1 MILLGLGSGEFD
13 PFCNRPGAFGSGRFI
28 IGLGRLLLDDPP
40 NGGHRDSVALGDLVQ
55 GLSALRIYIASAS
68 VQLPRIPPD
77 LPAFESRAPHAGF
90 DSLDDQI
97 AFELRDRVG
106 LRTVG

>member
-1 MILLGLGSGEFD
+1 LILLGFGSGEFD

-28 IGLGRLLLDDPP
+28 IGLGRLLLEDPP
-40 NGGHRDSVALGDLVQ
+40 NGGHRDSLALGYLVQ
-55 GLSALRIYIASAS
+55 CLPAFRIYIGSAS
-68 VQLPRIPPD
+68 VQLQRIPPD
-77 LPAFESRAPHAGF
+77 VPAFESRAANAGF

>member
-1 MILLGLGSGEFD
+1 MVWQGRRGDSPPYADHPGLAGFS
-13 PFCNRPGAFGSGRFI
+13 PAGRCS
-28 IGLGRLLLDDPP
+28 GRLLLEDPP
-40 NGGHRDSVALGDLVQ
+40 NGGHRDSLALGYLVQ
-55 GLSALRIYIASAS
+55 CLPAFRIYIGSAS
-68 VQLPRIPPD
+68 VQLQRIPPD
-77 LPAFESRAPHAGF
+77 VPAFESRAANAGF